1 MSHSIVSNR
10 PRRSGPVFMALAAC
24 VLFAAS
30 GLSALAQPGKG
41 ARHAVEPRD
50 FTADVATPRFEARC
64 IPANG
69 AQIMGGFAG
78 PGDSLDSVTGEVCRR

>member
-1 MSHSIVSNR
+1 
-10 PRRSGPVFMALAAC
+10 MAVAAC
-24 VLFAAS
+24 IVIAAS
-30 GLSALAQPGKG
+30 GLSAMAQPGKG

-50 FTADVATPRFEARC
+50 FSADVATPRFEERC

-69 AQIMGGFAG
+69 AQIMGNFAR